1 MNFFSAPVLAGQI
14 KMPIPHPDTAANWKI
29 ETDSDEKIRKCLGY
43 HYGTP
48 RDLAPKFAQL
58 VGYVLYFTLVE
69 SIPVHVERSVQIQVE
84 GVPFEIKW

>member
-1 MNFFSAPVLAGQI
+1 LTSQIILDSSLSSVLMRGGQF
-14 KMPIPHPDTAANWKI
+14 A
-29 ETDSDEKIRKCLGY
+29 SLGY
-43 HYGTP
+43 HYGTT